1 MSRLKSLRRQ
11 ARQLQAR
18 QIPGTAVFIVND
30 REQAKNIVSKAKES
44 VIIVNNVDQSC
55 IDCSQHY
62 SLCKCET
69 RNNGTITTA
78 MYEYWKE
85 TDPRHYERLM
95 RLRDQD
101 EKHEKTH
108 GLNKWIEDDVLFIRK
123 TKVNGNTES
132 IEQIPL
138 SQMSNDM
145 KGVLCKDVKT
155 I

>member
-1 MSRLKSLRRQ
+1 
-11 ARQLQAR
+11 
-18 QIPGTAVFIVND
+18 
-30 REQAKNIVSKAKES
+30 
-44 VIIVNNVDQSC
+44 
-55 IDCSQHY
+55 
-62 SLCKCET
+62 

-85 TDPRHYERLM
+85 IDPRHYERLM